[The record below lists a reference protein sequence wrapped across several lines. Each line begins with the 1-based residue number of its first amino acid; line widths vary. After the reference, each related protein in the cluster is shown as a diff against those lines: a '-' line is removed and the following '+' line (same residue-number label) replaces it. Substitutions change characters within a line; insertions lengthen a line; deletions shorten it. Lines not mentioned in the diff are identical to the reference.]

1 MMTSVVAKPIEDG
14 GLTVHIDPDA
24 TFEAPVYVGSPP
36 DAKLDKS
43 TPIAFTATDPRTGE
57 HVTVGDHFFAP

>member
-1 MMTSVVAKPIEDG
+1 MSE
-14 GLTVHIDPDA
+14 
-24 TFEAPVYVGSPP
+24 SPA

-43 TPIAFTATDPRTGE
+43 TPIVFTATDPQTGE